1 MSWQLVFGPLLLVYQ
16 MPKTGSQTV
25 EATLEPCGLPHKILR
40 LHFMSPALAERVAA
54 ELSARNAGTEWEQR
68 TRAQLARA
76 SQTRRALRLRR
87 QLRHFGVPLSKVL
100 AVSAVREPIS
110 LQLAAVFENF
120 AASFKDADE
129 AALTTLRNE
138 FLKPR
143 DHLFVHRWF
152 DLELQAMLGIDVYRT
167 PFPREQGYELYE
179 NSFARVLVYRF
190 EALGQ
195 LPVMLS
201 KLMGR
206 PVPALVSRNMAKTKD
221 YADAYQRV
229 KQQLRLPA
237 EFVRAQCQCR
247 PMQHFYSEAERRSLE
262 ARWSETPAA
271 RGVERGL

>member
-1 MSWQLVFGPLLLVYQ
+1 MYSELIFRPLLLVYQ
-16 MPKTGSQTV
+16 LPKTGSQTV
-25 EATLEPCGLPHKILR
+25 EATLGQCGLPHKMIR
-40 LHFMSPALAERVAA
+40 LHFMSRPLAARIAA
-54 ELSARNAGTEWEQR
+54 ELPAHSAGTEWERR
-68 TRAQLARA
+68 TRAQLACAHR
-76 SQTRRALRLRR
+76 TRRALRLRR
-87 QLRHFGVPLSKVL
+87 WLRYCGARLDKVL

-120 AASFKDADE
+120 SASFKDAGE

-152 DLELQAMLGIDVYRT
+152 DLELHAMLGIDVYDT

-195 LPVMLS
+195 LPSMLS
-201 KLMGR
+201 KLLGG
-206 PVPALVSRNMAKTKD
+206 PVPKLVSRNMAETKQ

-237 EFVRAQCQCR
+237 DFVHAQCQCR
-247 PMQHFYSEAERRSLE
+247 PMRHFYSEAERRSLE
-262 ARWSETPAA
+262 SRWTETPA
-271 RGVERGL
+271 VHGL